1 MPINLINSVT
11 AWLEIASGLSCM
23 TQVSARKNAKTRVSV
38 FWIIAGCL
46 IRISQPF
53 FSITSSFPGNWRCK
67 CRKWLFWRFG
77 QANPGHFGTPIYEK
91 NQSSGRNNN
100 NQKVSISCDL
110 FLSHLL
116 LKIFFTLNKPPFW
129 RSILEN
135 RLYLNC
141 YWEYSRKNLL
151 VI

>member
-1 MPINLINSVT
+1 
-11 AWLEIASGLSCM
+11 
-23 TQVSARKNAKTRVSV
+23 
-38 FWIIAGCL
+38 
-46 IRISQPF
+46 
-53 FSITSSFPGNWRCK
+53 
-67 CRKWLFWRFG
+67 
-77 QANPGHFGTPIYEK
+77 
-91 NQSSGRNNN
+91 
-100 NQKVSISCDL
+100 L